1 MRPGQVLPR
10 RRWPASGSRC
20 RRRSLAGVNAVSAL
34 ASEHNPGLTGLEGDR
49 IT

>member
-10 RRWPASGSRC
+10 RRCRLRGHAAAAGVSR
-20 RRRSLAGVNAVSAL
+20 GVNAVSAL